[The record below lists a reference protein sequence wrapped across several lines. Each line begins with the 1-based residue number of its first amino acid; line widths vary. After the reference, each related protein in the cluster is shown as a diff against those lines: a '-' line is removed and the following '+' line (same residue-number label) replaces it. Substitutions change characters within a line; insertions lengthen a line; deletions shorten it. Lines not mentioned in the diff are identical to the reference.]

1 MSLQSDQR
9 VELTDDADF
18 AKGTTGIRALQ
29 SIDISVR
36 HPQSFSVMQDAI
48 A

>member
-18 AKGTTGIRALQ
+18 AKH
-29 SIDISVR
+29 DW
-36 HPQSFSVMQDAI
+36 HPSPAVDRYRRQTPSKLLAMQDAI